1 MKWEQK
7 TSKNRVKSGKIAIFF
22 HHNFFILFPF
32 HEEYDTCSL
41 MGQPP
46 QINMDHKPYITKKC
60 YYLIKVENMKNRVI
74 PENLNKK
81 KVYFKF
87 GPIYAIFYPISHPP

>member
-1 MKWEQK
+1 MDTK
-7 TSKNRVKSGKIAIFF
+7 KNQNWVKSGKIATFF
-22 HHNFFILFPF
+22 HHKFFILFPF
-32 HEEYDTCSL
+32 NEKYVTWSL
-41 MGQPP
+41 IVQPS
-46 QINMDHKPYITKKC
+46 QINMDHKPCITKKY